1 MKEPLMR
8 LFWLAVCA
16 LLLFPASLRSQ
27 SIEAGRM
34 GNVPFIVP
42 ETAPHGLVFLFSDK
56 TGWSAEL
63 DEAAT
68 AISRLGTVVAK
79 IDLPTY
85 LDRLRASDDGCHY
98 LISEIEDASKRLQA
112 SLAIRRY
119 EAPILAGTGMG
130 AALAYAALAQSPGA
144 TIEGA
149 ASDGFDTVLDTKVP
163 LCPGAAAARV
173 PGGFSYAPVRDL
185 PGWWRLAARKEQMA
199 SADQFYRDAG
209 LNSGEIVVIREG
221 SSTAERFVALLE
233 EPIKAIGQR
242 QFALSDLPITELDAT
257 EAGPYF
263 AIIYSGDG
271 GWRDLD
277 KQIGEYL
284 AHHGVPVVGIDCLRY
299 FWTKKTPEQIAD
311 DLRAIIEHYRV
322 KWHRD
327 EVLLIGYS
335 FGANILPFALS
346 RLPERLR
353 NRVRLVSLLGL
364 SQSADFVVHV
374 TGWLGADPGPDALP
388 VMPEL
393 ARIDL
398 RKVQCVYGVEEK
410 DSGCAVPSMAAA
422 ERIETPGGHHF
433 GGDYAALARRILD
446 GAQRREPSLPRR

>member
-1 MKEPLMR
+1 
-8 LFWLAVCA
+8 
-16 LLLFPASLRSQ
+16 
-27 SIEAGRM
+27 
-34 GNVPFIVP
+34 
-42 ETAPHGLVFLFSDK
+42 
-56 TGWSAEL
+56 
-63 DEAAT
+63 
-68 AISRLGTVVAK
+68 
-79 IDLPTY
+79 
-85 LDRLRASDDGCHY
+85 
-98 LISEIEDASKRLQA
+98 
-112 SLAIRRY
+112 
-119 EAPILAGTGMG
+119 
-130 AALAYAALAQSPGA
+130 
-144 TIEGA
+144 
-149 ASDGFDTVLDTKVP
+149 
-163 LCPGAAAARV
+163 
-173 PGGFSYAPVRDL
+173 
-185 PGWWRLAARKEQMA
+185 MA

-374 TGWLGADPGPDALP
+374 TGWLGADPAPDALP

-433 GGDYAALARRILD
+433 GGDYAALAGRILD